1 MCVEETEAGRDE
13 IRQSR
18 LGGWYLGGS
27 GEEELN
33 ILKEHE
39 RVRTLC
45 M

>member
-27 GEEELN
+27 EVRRGD
-33 ILKEHE
+33 ILKG
-39 RVRTLC
+39 T
-45 M
+45 